1 MTLTS
6 WWEHFVNM
14 HNAWPEHAFSC
25 FVTGTD
31 TEIGKTLVASA
42 LVYLQAQQGHRVAAM
57 KPVAAGTEWR
67 DGRWCNEDV
76 DHLAAC
82 VSVSLPQE
90 VTTPFL
96 FKAPAAPHIAAS
108 MENRA
113 IDPLHILSCYEQV
126 RPQADAVVVEG
137 VGGFCVP
144 LNDSY
149 DTADMA
155 KDLNLPVV
163 LVVGMRLGCI
173 NQALLTSEAI
183 AARGLKLMGWVANSV
198 DPHMLYPQENIETI
212 ARRINAPLLGTIP
225 RLDEANASSAAAY
238 LNFSDVGLN

>member
-1 MTLTS
+1 
-6 WWEHFVNM
+6 M
-14 HNAWPEHAFSC
+14 HNAWPKHAFSC

-31 TEIGKTLVASA
+31 TEIGKTLVSSA

-90 VTTPFL
+90 VTTPYL

-108 MENRA
+108 LENRA
-113 IDPLHILSCYEQV
+113 IDPFHILGCYEQV
-126 RPQADAVVVEG
+126 RALADAVVVEG

-225 RLDEANASSAAAY
+225 RLDEANAPSAAAY

>member
-1 MTLTS
+1 
-6 WWEHFVNM
+6 M

-31 TEIGKTLVASA
+31 TEIGKTLVSSA

-90 VTTPFL
+90 VTTPYL
-96 FKAPAAPHIAAS
+96 LKAPAAPHIAS
-108 MENRA
+108 SLENKV
-113 IDPLHILSCYEQV
+113 IDPLNILSCYVQV
-126 RPQADAVVVEG
+126 RAQADAVVVEG

-198 DPHMLYPQENIETI
+198 DQHMLYPQENIETI
-212 ARRINAPLLGTIP
+212 AGRINAPLLGTIP
-225 RLDEANASSAAAY
+225 RLDVANASSAAAY
-238 LNFSDVGLN
+238 LNFSDVGLNCYQRGEFFGF